1 MGQLSGPGVDPGVV
15 RVVLLNPLNQN
26 ENVQTRAVSD
36 ENLCG
41 HILLTNT
48 ICYLLKN
55 NCDEKKKRLTE
66 ENPFLVLNALL
77 IPFLKKIKSDV

>member
-1 MGQLSGPGVDPGVV
+1 MGQPSGPGADLGVV
-15 RVVLLNPLNQN
+15 WVVTFKPPKPKWKRSNAQFLMK
-26 ENVQTRAVSD
+26 TFG
-36 ENLCG
+36 G

-66 ENPFLVLNALL
+66 ESPFLVLNALL
-77 IPFLKKIKSDV
+77 IPFLKKIKSDF

>member
-1 MGQLSGPGVDPGVV
+1 MKTFKHTQFLTKTFG
-15 RVVLLNPLNQN
+15 
-26 ENVQTRAVSD
+26 
-36 ENLCG
+36 G

-66 ENPFLVLNALL
+66 ESPFLVLNALL
-77 IPFLKKIKSDV
+77 IPFLKKIKSDF